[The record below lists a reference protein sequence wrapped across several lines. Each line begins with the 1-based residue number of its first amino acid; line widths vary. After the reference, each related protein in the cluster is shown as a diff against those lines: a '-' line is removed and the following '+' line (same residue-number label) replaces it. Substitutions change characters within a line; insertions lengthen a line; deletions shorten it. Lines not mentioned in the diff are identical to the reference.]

1 MRVLLTGGG
10 TAGHINPALAIG
22 GYIKEHCP
30 ESDVRY
36 IGCGSGMEARIVPAA
51 GYKFY
56 PVEVKGFNRRNPLK
70 NIETVKLLV
79 KAVKEAKR
87 IMKEFKPDVVIGV
100 GGYVSYPAI
109 YAAEKMGI
117 TAVIHEQ
124 NAYPGI
130 SNKMSAKHADKIML
144 TVEDSIKYL
153 EKYRDKCVVT
163 GLPIR
168 SEVVLAKK
176 NEERAKLNFDGKPL
190 ILSVGG
196 SLGAK
201 VFNTAM
207 CDVLKKSEYNHV
219 HGTGAAG
226 FNFVTEKLKE
236 KNVDFGENK
245 SKRVYEYVDMS
256 KYLPA
261 CDIIISRCGAST
273 LSEIEALGKPS
284 ILIPSPNVTENHQYH
299 NGMALVNKGAAVMI
313 EEKDLTEE
321 KLMSTLKTLAEDED
335 RLKKMSAAAADMAIY
350 DAAKRMY
357 GVITEAIKN
366 KRA

>member
-22 GYIKEHCP
+22 GYIKEHCLG
-30 ESDVRY
+30 SDVRY
-36 IGCGSGMEARIVPAA
+36 IGCASGMEARIVPQA

-56 PVEVKGFNRRNPLK
+56 PVEVRGFDRRHLFKNVETMRLLK
-70 NIETVKLLV
+70 
-79 KAVKEAKR
+79 KAVSDAKAV
-87 IMKEFKPDVVIGV
+87 MKDFKPDVVIGV

-109 YAAEKMGI
+109 YAAAKMGI

-130 SNKMSAKHADKIML
+130 SNKMSAKYADKIML

-153 EKYRDKCVVT
+153 KKYVDKCVVT

-176 NEERAKLNFDGKPL
+176 NEERQKLGFDEKPL

-196 SLGAK
+196 SLGAHE
-201 VFNTAM
+201 FNKAVCEM
-207 CDVLKKSEYNHV
+207 LPKSKYNHV
-219 HGTGAAG
+219 HVTGSKGYTWVPDKLREAG
-226 FNFVTEKLKE
+226 VK
-236 KNVDFGENK
+236 FGEKENI
-245 SKRVYEYVDMS
+245 RVYEYVDMS

-299 NGMALVNKGAAVMI
+299 NGMALVNKGAAIMI
-313 EEKDLTEE
+313 EEKDLTPQ
-321 KLMSTLKTLAEDED
+321 KLLIELENLAENKD

-357 GVITEAIKN
+357 DVITEAVN
-366 KRA
+366 KAK

>member
-30 ESDVRY
+30 DSDVRY
-36 IGCGSGMEARIVPAA
+36 IGCGSGMEGKIVPAA

-56 PVEVKGFNRRNPLK
+56 SVEVKGFNRKNPLK
-70 NIETVKLLV
+70 NIETIRLLK

-87 IMKEFKPDVVIGV
+87 IMREFKPDVVIGV

-153 EKYRDKCVVT
+153 QKYKDKCVVT

-168 SEVVLAKK
+168 SEVVLGKK
-176 NEERAKLNFDGKPL
+176 NEERAKLNFDEKPL

-201 VFNTAM
+201 VFNTVM
-207 CDVLKKSEYNHV
+207 CDILKESPYNHV
-219 HGTGAAG
+219 HVTGSAG
-226 FNFVTEKLKE
+226 FSWVPEKLKE
-236 KNVDFGENK
+236 NNVIFGENEN
-245 SKRVYEYVDMS
+245 KRVYEYVDMS

-313 EEKDLTEE
+313 EEKDLTAQ
-321 KLMSTLKTLAEDED
+321 KLMETLKSLTEDKD
-335 RLKKMSAAAADMAIY
+335 KLKEMSAAAADMAIY

-357 GVITEAIKN
+357 DVITEAIKS
-366 KRA
+366 KQA

>member
-1 MRVLLTGGG
+1 MKVLLTGGG

-22 GYIKEHCP
+22 GYIREHCP
-30 ESDVRY
+30 NSDIRY
-36 IGCGSGMEARIVPAA
+36 IGSGNGMEARIVPEA

-56 PVEVKGFNRRNPLK
+56 PVEIKGFNRKNPIK
-70 NIETVKLLV
+70 NIETVRLLI
-79 KAVKEAKR
+79 KAIAKSKA
-87 IMKEFKPDVVIGV
+87 IMNDFRPDVVIGV

-117 TAVIHEQ
+117 PAVIHEQ

-130 SNKMSAKHADKIML
+130 SNKMSAKHADRIML
-144 TVEDSIKYL
+144 TVADSIKYL
-153 EKYRDKCVVT
+153 KKYENKCIVT

-176 NEERAKLNFDGKPL
+176 NEERAKLGFNEKPL

-196 SLGAK
+196 SLGAHE
-201 VFNTAM
+201 FNTAM
-207 CDVLKKSEYNHV
+207 CEVLKESPYSHV
-219 HGTGAAG
+219 HVTGAAG
-226 FNFVTEKLKE
+226 WKWVPNKLKE
-236 KNVDFGENK
+236 MGVIFGDNK
-245 SKRVYEYVDMS
+245 EKRVYEFVDMS

-284 ILIPSPNVTENHQYH
+284 VLIPSPNVTENHQYH

-313 EEKDLTEE
+313 EEKDLTADR
-321 KLMSTLKTLAEDED
+321 LMETVKMLAEDKEK
-335 RLKKMSAAAADMAIY
+335 LKQMSAAAAQMAIY
-350 DAAKRMY
+350 DAAKRMFD
-357 GVITEAIKN
+357 VINEVINSRK
-366 KRA
+366 